1 MFYTRLQV
9 ICDPEFSE
17 ILMAE
22 IAEVGFDTF
31 METEKGFEAF
41 VEKEKF
47 DHAHL
52 EDIKEKYK
60 HVNPLIFFQ
69 NKIQKQNWNE
79 EWEKSID
86 PIIVD
91 DRCLV
96 RAEFHTIEN
105 LPALPTGQAGGRQ
118 GKYPYEIVITPKMSF
133 GTGHH
138 QTTYLMLKSQMKMNH
153 SGKRVM
159 DAGCGTAI
167 LSIMASKLGATAV
180 EAFDIDEWSTV
191 NGKEN
196 IENNKC
202 DNVHLHQGKISQMKF
217 RGEFDII
224 LANIN
229 KNVLLEEIKVYA
241 DFLCSGGQL
250 LLSGFYTQ
258 DIDHLK
264 QEASRFALTE
274 VLRDEKETWASL
286 LLQKK

>member
-1 MFYTRLQV
+1 MFHTRLQV

-41 VEKEKF
+41 VEEEKF
-47 DHAHL
+47 DNNQL
-52 EDIKEKYK
+52 GDIREKYK
-60 HVNPLIFFQ
+60 HVSPLIFFQ
-69 NKIQKQNWNE
+69 DKIQKQNWNE
-79 EWEKSID
+79 EWEKSIE

-91 DRCLV
+91 DKCVV
-96 RAEFHTIEN
+96 RAEFHKIEN
-105 LPALPTGQAGGRQ
+105 LPARKH

-138 QTTYLMLKSQMKMNH
+138 QTTYLMLKSQMKIDH
-153 SGKRVM
+153 QGKRVM

-167 LSIMASKLGATAV
+167 LSIMASKRGATEV
-180 EAFDIDEWSTV
+180 EAFDIDEWSAV

-196 IENNKC
+196 IVNNNC
-202 DNVHLHQGKISQMKF
+202 NNVHLYQGKISEMKF
-217 RGEFDII
+217 EGKFDII

-229 KNVLLEEIKVYA
+229 KNVLLAEIKSYS
-241 DFLCSGGQL
+241 DFLPNGGQL

-258 DIDHLK
+258 DIDDLK
-264 QEASRFALTE
+264 QEAATYNLTE
-274 VLRDEKETWASL
+274 VFRDEKETWASL
-286 LLQKK
+286 LLERK